1 MTLGLVCRATVYS
14 HTAFSLQW
22 SRGCHSHWPQYKW
35 CPSPVA
41 NAEALLIYAREP
53 HPLNSVIWDCME
65 MPGEGWNSILVGF
78 FLITNDF
85 LASFYVLMIIFTS
98 LSLLHASWSRPYF
111 MTQPN
116 LIQLTKSNPRD
127 EGREREISESACS
140 ICPNNR
146 RLQVATW
153 YPWPQPASLQSM
165 VNLHWKGTGL
175 PVVLYG
181 MCMFNGN

>member
-1 MTLGLVCRATVYS
+1 MVPFSSSQCRGSAYPCKGATPLKQCDLGLYGDAWRRLTFYS
-14 HTAFSLQW
+14 S
-22 SRGCHSHWPQYKW
+22 W
-35 CPSPVA
+35 CF
-41 NAEALLIYAREP
+41 
-53 HPLNSVIWDCME
+53 
-65 MPGEGWNSILVGF
+65 F

-85 LASFYVLMIIFTS
+85 LASLSVLMIIFTS

-127 EGREREISESACS
+127 EGRERGISESARS
-140 ICPNNR
+140 FCPNNR
-146 RLQVATW
+146 RLQVATR
-153 YPWPQPASLQSM
+153 YPWPQPTSLQSM